1 MDCRAVNQDGTASA
15 SNFVD
20 VVLHSANLE
29 DTAGG
34 AEVVMKGVNVVMDAG
49 RCRNKIWAEGRPCR
63 TFEAVTG
70 EAVDEKL
77 NFGKGDEMDANLE
90 ARLS

>member
-1 MDCRAVNQDGTASA
+1 
-15 SNFVD
+15 
-20 VVLHSANLE
+20 LE

-34 AEVVMKGVNVVMDAG
+34 ADVVMKGVKVVIDVG
-49 RCRNKIWAEGRPCR
+49 RCRNKIWAEGRPCS

-77 NFGKGDEMDANLE
+77 SFGKGDEIDASLE